1 MSMSKATE
9 ATAAIKAAW
18 AAVSELTVPVAISQ
32 SEVHVLGYR
41 ALEQIPGETVHRQIG
56 QGRMAAH
63 EMSRTLD
70 GVRFY
75 CLLTQRDYEG
85 LEGEG

>member
-18 AAVSELTVPVAISQ
+18 AAVSEITCPVSISQ

-41 ALEQIPGETVHRQIG
+41 ALEQIPGETIHRQIG
-56 QGRMAAH
+56 QGRAAAH
-63 EMSRTLD
+63 ELSRELD
-70 GVRFY
+70 GIRFY
-75 CLLTQRDYEG
+75 CLLSQRDYEA
-85 LEGEG
+85 LWC